1 MSYEESP
8 DEKRLKIYEEKIA
21 QLEEAIDNAKKIIAR
36 HEKVDKELT
45 EINVIIDGLF
55 KKAQKLSKED
65 SEKSSEMPKTDE
77 EWEAWQKRTER
88 IQDIYSKIA
97 DLSIEFN
104 EAVAHA
110 ETIEKELEQ
119 LWQEAK
125 KITT

>member
-77 EWEAWQKRTER
+77 EWEAWLKRTER